1 MKKYLLLVFAV
12 CLVATLALA
21 ADTTYTTKFYVQQ
34 GGDRA
39 VVADGGSLDVESG
52 GEIDVESG
60 GSLKLA
66 GTAVTSTA
74 TELNKL
80 AGISGDVITTTNTK
94 TMTNK
99 TLTTPV
105 ISSIYTDATKDKL
118 ITLPATTDTLV
129 GVGYAQ
135 TLTNKTLTTPIIAS
149 LYQDAGKTKLL
160 TMPATSDTLA
170 TLNTAETLVN
180 KTLTTPILASFYQD
194 AGKTLLITVPATTDT
209 LATQNDTETL
219 TNKTLTSP
227 VINTP
232 SVVQSVAFHDYGAS
246 SADWTLSATEKKAVL
261 LWVTNAGAAS
271 NIVAPAE
278 ARVYFVYN
286 NSGQNVTIAAGGTGI
301 TVADARVAGV
311 IYASGDYVRLTPD
324 GAF

>member
-60 GSLKLA
+60 ASLKLA

-94 TMTNK
+94 TF
-99 TLTTPV
+99 
-105 ISSIYTDATKDKL
+105 A
-118 ITLPATTDTLV
+118 
-129 GVGYAQ
+129 
-135 TLTNKTLTTPIIAS
+135 
-149 LYQDAGKTKLL
+149 
-160 TMPATSDTLA
+160 
-170 TLNTAETLVN
+170 
-180 KTLTTPILASFYQD
+180 
-194 AGKTLLITVPATTDT
+194 
-209 LATQNDTETL
+209 
-219 TNKTLTSP
+219 NKTLTSP

-232 SVVQSVAFHDYGAS
+232 SVVQSVAFHNYGAS
-246 SADWTLSATEKKAVL
+246 SADWTLSATEQKAVL
-261 LWVTNAGAAS
+261 LWVTNAGATS
-271 NIVAPAE
+271 DIIAPEE
-278 ARVYFVYN
+278 ARMYFVYN
-286 NSGQNVTIAAGGTGI
+286 NSGQSVTIKKSGGTGI

>member
-99 TLTTPV
+99 TLT
-105 ISSIYTDATKDKL
+105 
-118 ITLPATTDTLV
+118 
-129 GVGYAQ
+129 
-135 TLTNKTLTTPIIAS
+135 
-149 LYQDAGKTKLL
+149 
-160 TMPATSDTLA
+160 
-170 TLNTAETLVN
+170 
-180 KTLTTPILASFYQD
+180 
-194 AGKTLLITVPATTDT
+194 
-209 LATQNDTETL
+209 
-219 TNKTLTSP
+219 SP
-227 VINTP
+227 VINAP
-232 SVVQSVAFHDYGAS
+232 SVVQSVAFHDYAAS
-246 SADWTLSATEKKAVL
+246 SADWTLSATEQKAVL

>member
-105 ISSIYTDATKDKL
+105 IGSIYTDATKDKL
-118 ITLPATTDTLV
+118 MTLPDTASDTL
-129 GVGYAQ
+129 AAIAATQ
-135 TLTNKTLTTPIIAS
+135 TLTNKTLTTPVLS
-149 LYQDAGKTKLL
+149 
-160 TMPATSDTLA
+160 
-170 TLNTAETLVN
+170 
-180 KTLTTPILASFYQD
+180 SFYQD
-194 AGKTLLITVPATTDT
+194 AGKTLLVTVPATTDT
-209 LATQNDTETL
+209 LATLNGAETL
-219 TNKTLTSP
+219 ANKTLTSP
-227 VINTP
+227 IVNTP
-232 SVVQSVAFHDYGAS
+232 SIVQSVAFHDYGAS
-246 SADWTLSATEKKAVL
+246 SADWTLSATEQKAVL
-261 LWVTNAGAAS
+261 LWVTNAGATS
-271 NIVAPAE
+271 DIIAPEE
-278 ARVYFVYN
+278 ARIFFVYN
-286 NSGQNVTIAAGGTGI
+286 NSGQSVTIKKSGGTGI

>member
-1 MKKYLLLVFAV
+1 MWFKGGHMKKYLLLVFAV

-60 GSLKLA
+60 ASLKLA

-99 TLTTPV
+99 TLT
-105 ISSIYTDATKDKL
+105 
-118 ITLPATTDTLV
+118 
-129 GVGYAQ
+129 
-135 TLTNKTLTTPIIAS
+135 
-149 LYQDAGKTKLL
+149 
-160 TMPATSDTLA
+160 
-170 TLNTAETLVN
+170 
-180 KTLTTPILASFYQD
+180 
-194 AGKTLLITVPATTDT
+194 
-209 LATQNDTETL
+209 
-219 TNKTLTSP
+219 SP

-232 SVVQSVAFHDYGAS
+232 SVVQSVAFHNYGAS
-246 SADWTLSATEKKAVL
+246 SADWILSATEQKAVL
-261 LWVTNAGAAS
+261 LWVTNAGATS
-271 NIVAPAE
+271 DIIAPEE
-278 ARVYFVYN
+278 ARMFFVYN
-286 NSGQNVTIAAGGTGI
+286 NSGQSVTIKKSGGTGI

>member
-60 GSLKLA
+60 ASLKLA

-99 TLTTPV
+99 TLT
-105 ISSIYTDATKDKL
+105 
-118 ITLPATTDTLV
+118 
-129 GVGYAQ
+129 
-135 TLTNKTLTTPIIAS
+135 
-149 LYQDAGKTKLL
+149 
-160 TMPATSDTLA
+160 
-170 TLNTAETLVN
+170 
-180 KTLTTPILASFYQD
+180 
-194 AGKTLLITVPATTDT
+194 
-209 LATQNDTETL
+209 
-219 TNKTLTSP
+219 SP

-232 SVVQSVAFHDYGAS
+232 SVVQSVAFHNYGAS
-246 SADWTLSATEKKAVL
+246 SADWILSATEQKAVL
-261 LWVTNAGAAS
+261 LWVTNAGATS
-271 NIVAPAE
+271 DIIAPEE
-278 ARVYFVYN
+278 ARMFFVYN
-286 NSGQNVTIAAGGTGI
+286 NSGQSVTIKKSGGTGI

>member
-1 MKKYLLLVFAV
+1 MWFKGGHMKKYLLLVFAV

-60 GSLKLA
+60 ASLKLA

-99 TLTTPV
+99 TLT
-105 ISSIYTDATKDKL
+105 
-118 ITLPATTDTLV
+118 
-129 GVGYAQ
+129 
-135 TLTNKTLTTPIIAS
+135 
-149 LYQDAGKTKLL
+149 
-160 TMPATSDTLA
+160 
-170 TLNTAETLVN
+170 
-180 KTLTTPILASFYQD
+180 
-194 AGKTLLITVPATTDT
+194 
-209 LATQNDTETL
+209 
-219 TNKTLTSP
+219 SP

-232 SVVQSVAFHDYGAS
+232 SVVQSVAFHNYGAS
-246 SADWTLSATEKKAVL
+246 SADWILSATEQKAVL

-301 TVADARVAGV
+301 TVANTKVAGV

-324 GAF
+324 GAY

>member
-94 TMTNK
+94 TLANK
-99 TLTTPV
+99 TMTTPV
-105 ISSIYTDATKDKL
+105 
-118 ITLPATTDTLV
+118 V
-129 GVGYAQ
+129 
-135 TLTNKTLTTPIIAS
+135 AS

-170 TLNTAETLVN
+170 TLNTAETFAN
-180 KTLTTPILASFYQD
+180 KTLTTPVLASFYQD
-194 AGKTLLITVPATTDT
+194 AGKTKLVTVPATTDT
-209 LATQNDTETL
+209 LATLNDTETL

-232 SVVQSVAFHDYGAS
+232 SVVQSVAFHNYGAS
-246 SADWTLSATEKKAVL
+246 SADWILSATEQKAVL

>member
-60 GSLKLA
+60 ASLKLA

-105 ISSIYTDATKDKL
+105 IGSIYTDATKDKL
-118 ITLPATTDTLV
+118 MTLPDTASDTL
-129 GVGYAQ
+129 AAIAATQ
-135 TLTNKTLTTPIIAS
+135 TLTNKTLTTPVLS
-149 LYQDAGKTKLL
+149 SFYQDAGKTKL
-160 TMPATSDTLA
+160 
-170 TLNTAETLVN
+170 V
-180 KTLTTPILASFYQD
+180 
-194 AGKTLLITVPATTDT
+194 TVPATTDT
-209 LATQNDTETL
+209 LATLNDTETL

-227 VINTP
+227 VINAP
-232 SVVQSVAFHDYGAS
+232 SVVQSVAFHDYAAS
-246 SADWTLSATEKKAVL
+246 SADWTLSATEQKAVL
-261 LWVTNAGAAS
+261 LWVTNAGATS
-271 NIVAPAE
+271 DIIAPEE
-278 ARVYFVYN
+278 ARIFFVYN
-286 NSGQNVTIAAGGTGI
+286 NSGQSVTIKKSGGTGI

>member
-94 TMTNK
+94 TLANK
-99 TLTTPV
+99 TMTTPV
-105 ISSIYTDATKDKL
+105 
-118 ITLPATTDTLV
+118 V
-129 GVGYAQ
+129 
-135 TLTNKTLTTPIIAS
+135 AS

-170 TLNTAETLVN
+170 TLNTAETFAN

-194 AGKTLLITVPATTDT
+194 AGKTLLLTVPATTDT
-209 LATQNDTETL
+209 LATLNTAETFANKTLTTPVLASFYQDAGKTKLVTVPATTDTLATLNDTETL

-232 SVVQSVAFHDYGAS
+232 SVVQSVAFHNYGAS
-246 SADWTLSATEKKAVL
+246 SADWILSATEQKAVL

>member
-60 GSLKLA
+60 ASLKLA

-94 TMTNK
+94 TLANK
-99 TLTTPV
+99 TMTTPV
-105 ISSIYTDATKDKL
+105 
-118 ITLPATTDTLV
+118 V
-129 GVGYAQ
+129 
-135 TLTNKTLTTPIIAS
+135 AS

-170 TLNTAETLVN
+170 TLNTAETFAN
-180 KTLTTPILASFYQD
+180 KTLTTPVLASFYQD
-194 AGKTLLITVPATTDT
+194 AAKTKLVTVPATTDT
-209 LATQNDTETL
+209 LATLNGAETL
-219 TNKTLTSP
+219 ANKTLTSP
-227 VINTP
+227 IVNTP
-232 SVVQSVAFHDYGAS
+232 SIVQSVAFHDYAAS
-246 SADWTLSATEKKAVL
+246 SADWTLSATEQKAVL

-301 TVADARVAGV
+301 TVANTKVAGV

-324 GAF
+324 GAY

>member
-60 GSLKLA
+60 ASLKLA

-99 TLTTPV
+99 TLT
-105 ISSIYTDATKDKL
+105 
-118 ITLPATTDTLV
+118 
-129 GVGYAQ
+129 
-135 TLTNKTLTTPIIAS
+135 
-149 LYQDAGKTKLL
+149 
-160 TMPATSDTLA
+160 
-170 TLNTAETLVN
+170 
-180 KTLTTPILASFYQD
+180 
-194 AGKTLLITVPATTDT
+194 
-209 LATQNDTETL
+209 
-219 TNKTLTSP
+219 SP

-232 SVVQSVAFHDYGAS
+232 SVVQSVAFHNYGAS
-246 SADWTLSATEKKAVL
+246 SADWILSATEQKAVL
-261 LWVTNAGAAS
+261 LWVTNAGATS
-271 NIVAPAE
+271 DIIAPEE
-278 ARVYFVYN
+278 ARIFFVYN
-286 NSGQNVTIAAGGTGI
+286 NSGQSVTIKKSGGTGI

>member
-170 TLNTAETLVN
+170 TLNTAETF
-180 KTLTTPILASFYQD
+180 A
-194 AGKTLLITVPATTDT
+194 
-209 LATQNDTETL
+209 
-219 TNKTLTSP
+219 NKTLTSP

-232 SVVQSVAFHDYGAS
+232 SVVQSVAFHNYGAS
-246 SADWTLSATEKKAVL
+246 SADWILSATEQKAVL

>member
-60 GSLKLA
+60 ASLKLA

-105 ISSIYTDATKDKL
+105 IGSIYTDATKDKL
-118 ITLPATTDTLV
+118 MTLPDTASDTL
-129 GVGYAQ
+129 AAIAATQ
-135 TLTNKTLTTPIIAS
+135 TLTNKTLTTPVLS
-149 LYQDAGKTKLL
+149 
-160 TMPATSDTLA
+160 
-170 TLNTAETLVN
+170 
-180 KTLTTPILASFYQD
+180 SFYQD
-194 AGKTLLITVPATTDT
+194 AGKTLLVTVPATTDT
-209 LATQNDTETL
+209 LATLNGAETL
-219 TNKTLTSP
+219 ANKTLTSP
-227 VINTP
+227 IVNTP
-232 SVVQSVAFHDYGAS
+232 SIVQSVAFHDYGAS
-246 SADWTLSATEKKAVL
+246 SADWTLSATEQKAVL

-301 TVADARVAGV
+301 TVANTKVAGV

-324 GAF
+324 GAY

>member
-60 GSLKLA
+60 ASFKLA

-99 TLTTPV
+99 TLT
-105 ISSIYTDATKDKL
+105 
-118 ITLPATTDTLV
+118 
-129 GVGYAQ
+129 
-135 TLTNKTLTTPIIAS
+135 
-149 LYQDAGKTKLL
+149 
-160 TMPATSDTLA
+160 
-170 TLNTAETLVN
+170 
-180 KTLTTPILASFYQD
+180 
-194 AGKTLLITVPATTDT
+194 
-209 LATQNDTETL
+209 
-219 TNKTLTSP
+219 SP

-232 SVVQSVAFHDYGAS
+232 SVVQSVAFHNYGAS
-246 SADWTLSATEKKAVL
+246 SADWILSATEQKAVL
-261 LWVTNAGAAS
+261 LWVTNAGATS
-271 NIVAPAE
+271 DIIAPEE
-278 ARVYFVYN
+278 ARIFFVYN
-286 NSGQNVTIAAGGTGI
+286 NSGQSVTIKKSGGTGI

>member
-60 GSLKLA
+60 ASLKLA

-99 TLTTPV
+99 TLT
-105 ISSIYTDATKDKL
+105 
-118 ITLPATTDTLV
+118 
-129 GVGYAQ
+129 
-135 TLTNKTLTTPIIAS
+135 
-149 LYQDAGKTKLL
+149 
-160 TMPATSDTLA
+160 
-170 TLNTAETLVN
+170 
-180 KTLTTPILASFYQD
+180 
-194 AGKTLLITVPATTDT
+194 
-209 LATQNDTETL
+209 
-219 TNKTLTSP
+219 SP

-232 SVVQSVAFHDYGAS
+232 SVVQSVAFHNYGAS
-246 SADWTLSATEKKAVL
+246 SADWILSATEQKAVL

-301 TVADARVAGV
+301 TVANTKVAGV

>member
-1 MKKYLLLVFAV
+1 MWFKGGHMKKYLLLVFAV

-60 GSLKLA
+60 ASLKLA

-99 TLTTPV
+99 TLT
-105 ISSIYTDATKDKL
+105 
-118 ITLPATTDTLV
+118 
-129 GVGYAQ
+129 
-135 TLTNKTLTTPIIAS
+135 
-149 LYQDAGKTKLL
+149 
-160 TMPATSDTLA
+160 
-170 TLNTAETLVN
+170 
-180 KTLTTPILASFYQD
+180 
-194 AGKTLLITVPATTDT
+194 
-209 LATQNDTETL
+209 
-219 TNKTLTSP
+219 SP

-232 SVVQSVAFHDYGAS
+232 SVVQSVAFHNYGAS
-246 SADWTLSATEKKAVL
+246 SADWILSATEQKAVL

-301 TVADARVAGV
+301 TVANTKVAGV

>member
-60 GSLKLA
+60 ASLKLA

-99 TLTTPV
+99 TLT
-105 ISSIYTDATKDKL
+105 
-118 ITLPATTDTLV
+118 
-129 GVGYAQ
+129 
-135 TLTNKTLTTPIIAS
+135 
-149 LYQDAGKTKLL
+149 
-160 TMPATSDTLA
+160 
-170 TLNTAETLVN
+170 
-180 KTLTTPILASFYQD
+180 
-194 AGKTLLITVPATTDT
+194 
-209 LATQNDTETL
+209 
-219 TNKTLTSP
+219 SP

-232 SVVQSVAFHDYGAS
+232 SVVQSVAFHNYGAS
-246 SADWTLSATEKKAVL
+246 SADWILSATEQKAVL

-324 GAF
+324 GAY

>member
-60 GSLKLA
+60 ASLKLA

-105 ISSIYTDATKDKL
+105 IGSIYTDATKDKL
-118 ITLPATTDTLV
+118 MTLPDTASDTL
-129 GVGYAQ
+129 AAIAATQ
-135 TLTNKTLTTPIIAS
+135 TLTNKTLTTPVLS
-149 LYQDAGKTKLL
+149 
-160 TMPATSDTLA
+160 
-170 TLNTAETLVN
+170 
-180 KTLTTPILASFYQD
+180 SFYQD
-194 AGKTLLITVPATTDT
+194 AGKTLLVTVPATTDT
-209 LATQNDTETL
+209 LATLNGAETL
-219 TNKTLTSP
+219 ANKTLTSP
-227 VINTP
+227 IVNTP
-232 SVVQSVAFHDYGAS
+232 SIVQSVAFHDYGAS
-246 SADWTLSATEKKAVL
+246 SADWTLSATEQKAVL
-261 LWVTNAGAAS
+261 LWVTNAGATS
-271 NIVAPAE
+271 DIIAPEE
-278 ARVYFVYN
+278 ARIFFVYN
-286 NSGQNVTIAAGGTGI
+286 NSGQSVTIKKSGGTGI

>member
-60 GSLKLA
+60 ASLKLA

-94 TMTNK
+94 TLANK
-99 TLTTPV
+99 TMTTPV
-105 ISSIYTDATKDKL
+105 VASLYQDAGKTKL
-118 ITLPATTDTLV
+118 LTMPATSDTLV
-129 GVGYAQ
+129 GVDYAQ
-135 TLTNKTLTTPIIAS
+135 TLTNKTLTTPVVAS

-170 TLNTAETLVN
+170 TLNTAETF
-180 KTLTTPILASFYQD
+180 A
-194 AGKTLLITVPATTDT
+194 
-209 LATQNDTETL
+209 
-219 TNKTLTSP
+219 NKTLTSP

-232 SVVQSVAFHDYGAS
+232 SVVQSVAFHNYGAS
-246 SADWTLSATEKKAVL
+246 SADWTLSATEQKAVL

-301 TVADARVAGV
+301 TVANTKVAGV

>member
-39 VVADGGSLDVESG
+39 VVASGGSLDVESG

-105 ISSIYTDATKDKL
+105 IGSIYTDATKDKL
-118 ITLPATTDTLV
+118 MTLPDTASDTL
-129 GVGYAQ
+129 AAIAATQ
-135 TLTNKTLTTPIIAS
+135 TLTNKTLTTPVLS
-149 LYQDAGKTKLL
+149 
-160 TMPATSDTLA
+160 
-170 TLNTAETLVN
+170 
-180 KTLTTPILASFYQD
+180 SFYQD
-194 AGKTLLITVPATTDT
+194 AGKTLLVTVPATTDT
-209 LATQNDTETL
+209 LATLNGAETL
-219 TNKTLTSP
+219 ANKTLTSP
-227 VINTP
+227 IVNTP
-232 SVVQSVAFHDYGAS
+232 SIVQSVAFHDYGTS
-246 SADWTLSATEKKAVL
+246 SADWTLSATEQKAVL
-261 LWVTNAGAAS
+261 LWVTNAGATS
-271 NIVAPAE
+271 DIIAPEE
-278 ARVYFVYN
+278 ARIFFVYN
-286 NSGQNVTIAAGGTGI
+286 NSGQSVTIKKSGGTGI
-301 TVADARVAGV
+301 TVANAMVAGV

>member
-60 GSLKLA
+60 ASLKLA

-105 ISSIYTDATKDKL
+105 
-118 ITLPATTDTLV
+118 V
-129 GVGYAQ
+129 
-135 TLTNKTLTTPIIAS
+135 AS
-149 LYQDAGKTKLL
+149 LYQDAGKTKL
-160 TMPATSDTLA
+160 
-170 TLNTAETLVN
+170 V
-180 KTLTTPILASFYQD
+180 
-194 AGKTLLITVPATTDT
+194 TVPATTDT
-209 LATQNDTETL
+209 LATLNDTETL

-227 VINTP
+227 VINAP
-232 SVVQSVAFHDYGAS
+232 SVVQSVAFHDYAAS
-246 SADWTLSATEKKAVL
+246 SADWTLSATEQKAVL
-261 LWVTNAGAAS
+261 LWVTNAGATS
-271 NIVAPAE
+271 DIIAPEE
-278 ARVYFVYN
+278 ARIFFVYN
-286 NSGQNVTIAAGGTGI
+286 NSGQSVTIKKSGGTGI

>member
-60 GSLKLA
+60 ASLKLA

-105 ISSIYTDATKDKL
+105 IGSIYTDATKDKL
-118 ITLPATTDTLV
+118 MSLPDTASDTL
-129 GVGYAQ
+129 AAIAATQ
-135 TLTNKTLTTPIIAS
+135 TLTNKTLTTPVLS
-149 LYQDAGKTKLL
+149 
-160 TMPATSDTLA
+160 
-170 TLNTAETLVN
+170 
-180 KTLTTPILASFYQD
+180 SFYQD
-194 AGKTLLITVPATTDT
+194 AGKTLLVTVPATTDT
-209 LATQNDTETL
+209 LATLNGAETL
-219 TNKTLTSP
+219 ANKTLTSP
-227 VINTP
+227 IVNTP
-232 SVVQSVAFHDYGAS
+232 SIVQSVAFHDYGES
-246 SADWTLSATEKKAVL
+246 SADWILSATEQKAVL

-301 TVADARVAGV
+301 TVANTKVAGV

-324 GAF
+324 GAY

>member
-99 TLTTPV
+99 TLT
-105 ISSIYTDATKDKL
+105 
-118 ITLPATTDTLV
+118 
-129 GVGYAQ
+129 
-135 TLTNKTLTTPIIAS
+135 
-149 LYQDAGKTKLL
+149 
-160 TMPATSDTLA
+160 
-170 TLNTAETLVN
+170 
-180 KTLTTPILASFYQD
+180 
-194 AGKTLLITVPATTDT
+194 
-209 LATQNDTETL
+209 
-219 TNKTLTSP
+219 SP

-232 SVVQSVAFHDYGAS
+232 SVVQSVAFHNYGAS
-246 SADWTLSATEKKAVL
+246 SADWILSATEQKAVL
-261 LWVTNAGAAS
+261 LWVTNAGATS
-271 NIVAPAE
+271 DIIAPEE
-278 ARVYFVYN
+278 ARMFFVYN
-286 NSGQNVTIAAGGTGI
+286 NSGQSVTIKKSGGTGI

>member
-1 MKKYLLLVFAV
+1 MWFKGGHMKKYLLLVFAV

-60 GSLKLA
+60 ASLKLA

-99 TLTTPV
+99 TLT
-105 ISSIYTDATKDKL
+105 
-118 ITLPATTDTLV
+118 
-129 GVGYAQ
+129 
-135 TLTNKTLTTPIIAS
+135 
-149 LYQDAGKTKLL
+149 
-160 TMPATSDTLA
+160 
-170 TLNTAETLVN
+170 
-180 KTLTTPILASFYQD
+180 
-194 AGKTLLITVPATTDT
+194 
-209 LATQNDTETL
+209 
-219 TNKTLTSP
+219 SP

-232 SVVQSVAFHDYGAS
+232 SVVQSVAFHNYGAS
-246 SADWTLSATEKKAVL
+246 SADWILSATEQKAVL

>member
-105 ISSIYTDATKDKL
+105 IGSIYTDATKDKL
-118 ITLPATTDTLV
+118 MTLPDTASDTL
-129 GVGYAQ
+129 AAIAATQ
-135 TLTNKTLTTPIIAS
+135 TLTNKTLTTPVLS
-149 LYQDAGKTKLL
+149 SFYQDAGKTKL
-160 TMPATSDTLA
+160 
-170 TLNTAETLVN
+170 V
-180 KTLTTPILASFYQD
+180 
-194 AGKTLLITVPATTDT
+194 TVPATTDT
-209 LATQNDTETL
+209 LATLNDTETL

-227 VINTP
+227 VINAP
-232 SVVQSVAFHDYGAS
+232 SVVQSVAFHDYAAS
-246 SADWTLSATEKKAVL
+246 SADWTLSATEQKAVL
-261 LWVTNAGAAS
+261 LWVTNAGATS
-271 NIVAPAE
+271 DIIAPEE
-278 ARVYFVYN
+278 ARIFFVYN
-286 NSGQNVTIAAGGTGI
+286 NSGQSVTIKKSGGTGI

>member
-60 GSLKLA
+60 ASLKLA

-94 TMTNK
+94 TLANK
-99 TLTTPV
+99 TMTTPV
-105 ISSIYTDATKDKL
+105 
-118 ITLPATTDTLV
+118 V
-129 GVGYAQ
+129 
-135 TLTNKTLTTPIIAS
+135 AS

-170 TLNTAETLVN
+170 TLNTAETF
-180 KTLTTPILASFYQD
+180 A
-194 AGKTLLITVPATTDT
+194 
-209 LATQNDTETL
+209 
-219 TNKTLTSP
+219 NKTLTSP

-232 SVVQSVAFHDYGAS
+232 SVVQSVAFHNYGAS
-246 SADWTLSATEKKAVL
+246 SADWILSATEQKALL
-261 LWVTNAGAAS
+261 LWVTNAGATS
-271 NIVAPAE
+271 DIIAPEE
-278 ARVYFVYN
+278 ARMYFVYN
-286 NSGQNVTIAAGGTGI
+286 NSGQSVTIKKSGGTGI

-324 GAF
+324 GAFQ

>member
-60 GSLKLA
+60 ASLKLA

-105 ISSIYTDATKDKL
+105 IGSIYTDATKDKL
-118 ITLPATTDTLV
+118 MTLPDTASDTLAAIAAVQTLTNKTLTTPVIASLYQSSGKLLTMPATSDTLV
-129 GVGYAQ
+129 GVDYAQ
-135 TLTNKTLTTPIIAS
+135 TLTNKTLTTPVVAS

-170 TLNTAETLVN
+170 TLNTAETF
-180 KTLTTPILASFYQD
+180 A
-194 AGKTLLITVPATTDT
+194 
-209 LATQNDTETL
+209 
-219 TNKTLTSP
+219 NKTLTSP

-232 SVVQSVAFHDYGAS
+232 SVVQSVAFHDYAAS
-246 SADWTLSATEKKAVL
+246 SADWTLSATEQKAVL

-324 GAF
+324 GEF

>member
-60 GSLKLA
+60 ASLKLA

-105 ISSIYTDATKDKL
+105 IGSIYTDATKDKL
-118 ITLPATTDTLV
+118 MTLPDTASDTL
-129 GVGYAQ
+129 AAIAATQ
-135 TLTNKTLTTPIIAS
+135 TLTNKTLTTPVLS
-149 LYQDAGKTKLL
+149 SFYQDAGKTKL
-160 TMPATSDTLA
+160 
-170 TLNTAETLVN
+170 V
-180 KTLTTPILASFYQD
+180 
-194 AGKTLLITVPATTDT
+194 TVPATTDT
-209 LATQNDTETL
+209 LATLNDTETL

-232 SVVQSVAFHDYGAS
+232 SVVQSVAFHDYAAS
-246 SADWTLSATEKKAVL
+246 SADWTLSATEQKAVL
-261 LWVTNAGAAS
+261 LWVTNAGATS
-271 NIVAPAE
+271 DIIAPEE
-278 ARVYFVYN
+278 ARIFFVYN
-286 NSGQNVTIAAGGTGI
+286 NSGQSVTIKKSGGTGI

>member
-105 ISSIYTDATKDKL
+105 IGSIYTDATKDKL
-118 ITLPATTDTLV
+118 MTLPDTASDTL
-129 GVGYAQ
+129 AAIAATQ
-135 TLTNKTLTTPIIAS
+135 TLTNKTLTTPVLS
-149 LYQDAGKTKLL
+149 
-160 TMPATSDTLA
+160 
-170 TLNTAETLVN
+170 
-180 KTLTTPILASFYQD
+180 SFYQD
-194 AGKTLLITVPATTDT
+194 AGKTLLVTVPATTDT
-209 LATQNDTETL
+209 LATLNGAETL
-219 TNKTLTSP
+219 ANKTLTSP
-227 VINTP
+227 IVNTP
-232 SVVQSVAFHDYGAS
+232 SIVQSVAFHDYGAS
-246 SADWTLSATEKKAVL
+246 SADWTLSATDQKAVL
-261 LWVTNAGAAS
+261 LWVTNAGATS
-271 NIVAPAE
+271 DIIAPEE
-278 ARVYFVYN
+278 ARIFFVYN
-286 NSGQNVTIAAGGTGI
+286 NSGQSVTIKKSGGTGI

>member
-60 GSLKLA
+60 ASLKLA

-105 ISSIYTDATKDKL
+105 IGSIYTDATKDKL
-118 ITLPATTDTLV
+118 MSLPDTASDTL
-129 GVGYAQ
+129 AAIAATQ
-135 TLTNKTLTTPIIAS
+135 TLTNKTLTTPVLS
-149 LYQDAGKTKLL
+149 
-160 TMPATSDTLA
+160 
-170 TLNTAETLVN
+170 
-180 KTLTTPILASFYQD
+180 SFYQD
-194 AGKTLLITVPATTDT
+194 AGKTLLVTVPATTDT
-209 LATQNDTETL
+209 LATLNGAETL
-219 TNKTLTSP
+219 ANKTLTSP
-227 VINTP
+227 IVNTP
-232 SVVQSVAFHDYGAS
+232 SIVQSVAFHDYGAS
-246 SADWTLSATEKKAVL
+246 SADWTLSATEQKAVL
-261 LWVTNAGAAS
+261 LWVTNAGATS
-271 NIVAPAE
+271 DIIAPEE
-278 ARVYFVYN
+278 ARIFFVYN
-286 NSGQNVTIAAGGTGI
+286 NSGQSVTIKKSGGTGI